1 MTGNGRKSLAFN
13 YEFEYSNTIFRNLP
27 QADKKRKQSRR
38 LCFLLR
44 KRQFFSRIGDILPGN
59 TGTCAYFSFRLGEVK
74 ATIQATTTTAIP
86 MP

>member
-44 KRQFFSRIGDILPGN
+44 KQLIFFGIWYKLSGH
-59 TGTCAYFSFRLGEVK
+59 TGIYAYRSFRLGEVK
-74 ATIQATTTTAIP
+74 ATIQAITTTAAP